1 MCTYMFHLLFGTK
14 QNLWVSRRKTLF
26 LKEVHQEVFQV
37 YLPKHFGIIIRQFR
51 QFTEQVF
58 PNHTSLRLLLYDEFS
73 WLSEKPV
80 STSIAQQVVFP
91 VIKRAPAENAD
102 ECINVENFIKQQ
114 EVFHLAPFIHSTNNL
129 SVFMSPV
136 KNSHSIKVT

>member
-1 MCTYMFHLLFGTK
+1 M
-14 QNLWVSRRKTLF
+14 
-26 LKEVHQEVFQV
+26 
-37 YLPKHFGIIIRQFR
+37 
-51 QFTEQVF
+51 
-58 PNHTSLRLLLYDEFS
+58 
-73 WLSEKPV
+73 